1 MRYAMRPDLQA
12 GKKNTRWV
20 LLGNGDVPL
29 DEVASFTTGLTISI
43 EFFTWHFLR
52 DFKGRKIA
60 LSRDVK
66 MVRFKCTRIFVLTVP
81 HVKVSNAPKCF

>member
-1 MRYAMRPDLQA
+1 MRLDLQA
-12 GKKNTRWV
+12 GKKNTWWV

-52 DFKGRKIA
+52 GLRVGK
-60 LSRDVK
+60 L
-66 MVRFKCTRIFVLTVP
+66 L
-81 HVKVSNAPKCF
+81 

>member
-1 MRYAMRPDLQA
+1 MRCVLIFKLE
-12 GKKNTRWV
+12 KKNTRWV

-60 LSRDVK
+60 LCRDVK
-66 MVRFKCTRIFVLTVP
+66 MVRFKCT
-81 HVKVSNAPKCF
+81 

>member
-1 MRYAMRPDLQA
+1 MRHDLQA

-52 DFKGRKIA
+52 DFRK
-60 LSRDVK
+60 
-66 MVRFKCTRIFVLTVP
+66 
-81 HVKVSNAPKCF
+81 

>member
-1 MRYAMRPDLQA
+1 MDELASVGTLEAQCVMNYKLE
-12 GKKNTRWV
+12 KNTRRV
-20 LLGNGDVPL
+20 PPGNGDVPL
-29 DEVASFTTGLTISI
+29 DEVASFTTGLTISR

-66 MVRFKCTRIFVLTVP
+66 MVRFKCT
-81 HVKVSNAPKCF
+81 

>member
-1 MRYAMRPDLQA
+1 MRLDLQA
-12 GKKNTRWV
+12 GKKNTWWV

-66 MVRFKCTRIFVLTVP
+66 MVRFKCT
-81 HVKVSNAPKCF
+81 